1 MKLIFTRLSLKV
13 QLLFCAI
20 LGVAF
25 GILVVTWASLSM
37 FEKEIDAQIV
47 RAQEEHLK
55 IFSELLAQKGTG
67 FHIDGDKL
75 LAGPVVLN
83 GNFDVPDRILEI
95 TGANATI
102 FMADTRIS
110 TTIRTPDGKRAV
122 GTRLQGPAYDAIF
135 TRGLPYRGKS
145 PILGVSYLAAYDPI
159 RDSTGKVIGALFVGV
174 PEENY
179 FASFRHLE
187 RILVLLG
194 ALTLAFIAGITFL
207 YALYAFAPLSKAA
220 NAAAQIAAGD
230 LTGTLSSDRG
240 DEAGILINALQKM
253 IANLRLLIGQVRG
266 SSIQLTSAA
275 NQIGA
280 TANMQR
286 GSAAELNDSCSLA
299 IRAANDVAA
308 IGEHVLV
315 TMERVSKLLEEA
327 VESANSGNSRLAE
340 MDEAMRGLMRGAEA
354 VSTRLSEISAR
365 TVKIS
370 QAVAVMTRVADQ
382 TNLLS
387 LNAAI
392 EAKKAGEAGRGFTV
406 LSEEIARLADSSAAG
421 TLEIEKMANEV
432 QQSVAAGV
440 DEMTHYGERV
450 ESSVQA
456 SAETGQQLSRIIRL
470 VQQLRPQ
477 FATVTDS
484 MRAQNSNGQQIVAT
498 IQGLTEGARAA
509 SASVQ
514 NLNEA
519 AEHLNAVVKG
529 LRTEVGKFKL

>member
-1 MKLIFTRLSLKV
+1 MKLFFTRLSLKV

-47 RAQEEHLK
+47 RAQEEHLR
-55 IFSELLAQKGTG
+55 IFSELLVQKGSG

-75 LAGPVVLN
+75 FAGPVVLN

-110 TTIRTPDGKRAV
+110 TTIRTTDGKRAV
-122 GTRLQGPAYDAIF
+122 GTKLQGPAYDAIF
-135 TRGLPYRGKS
+135 TRGLPFRGKS
-145 PILGVSYLAAYDPI
+145 PILGVTYLAAYDPI
-159 RDSTGKVIGALFVGV
+159 RDSSGKVIGALFVGV

-194 ALTLAFIAGITFL
+194 ALTLVFIAGITFL
-207 YALYAFAPLSKAA
+207 YGLYAFAPLSKAA
-220 NAAAQIAAGD
+220 AAAAQIAAGD
-230 LTGTLSSDRG
+230 LTGNLSSDRG
-240 DEAGILINALQKM
+240 DEAGILLNALQKM
-253 IANLRLLIGQVRG
+253 IANLRLLVGQVRS

-280 TANMQR
+280 TASVQL
-286 GSAAELNDSCSLA
+286 GSAAELNDSCALA

-340 MDEAMRGLMRGAEA
+340 MDEAMHSLMRGAEA
-354 VSTRLSEISAR
+354 VSTRLAEISAR

-370 QAVAVMTRVADQ
+370 QAVAVMTKVADQ

-421 TLEIEKMANEV
+421 TLEIEQMANEV

-440 DEMTHYGERV
+440 DEMTHYGEKV
-450 ESSVQA
+450 DSSVQA
-456 SAETGQQLSRIIRL
+456 SAETGRQLSKIIRL

-477 FATVTDS
+477 FSTVTDS
-484 MRAQNSNGQQIVAT
+484 MRAQNANGQQIVAT
-498 IQGLTEGARAA
+498 IHGLTEGAYAA

-529 LRTEVGKFKL
+529 LRAEVGKFKL